1 VNLIVVDI
9 CLADEDNNSVYAVT
23 DTGKIYTFNYQ
34 RDTLVTIQPA
44 TPGCSSATGGSVSQ
58 TLGNL
63 VSPDG
68 GRVKVSPTADIDIYT
83 PSNETNRLVGVSGQ
97 TFFTFIF
104 PGRDGRTGRDSD
116 AHIPLKCVPQTFKLV
131 GCSRKNHTSFI
142 NASRYRS
149 TDQCIDRW
157 IDNDRLSHGLITHLP
172 HQLQTHFI

>member
-1 VNLIVVDI
+1 MNLIVVDI

-149 TDQCIDRW
+149 TDQCIDQRVKV
-157 IDNDRLSHGLITHLP
+157 
-172 HQLQTHFI
+172 